1 MNGLLGILQKND
13 LCFWGTRFDSL
24 NDPTEVKF
32 AKNIVLPALCHSL
45 KGTRYEQQIQEV
57 EQYDVYPYI
66 VSFSKSCDDLNMWRL
81 YNAEIALILDRSLL
95 ENIQS
100 DNHPAILKDVE
111 YAESEDSVSQIAV
124 KLFNNA
130 IPSDNIVETLNM
142 SVFPFI
148 KNKAY
153 EIEKEVRLVGCDF
166 MGFSTNLKNGEVV
179 FDDHEMPINI
189 HCRGTRN
196 GYLLLYKEFH
206 VGKEALRGILV
217 NEQNDD
223 KFARIKNQLRIWLHN
238 NDYSR
243 DLPIK
248 QTECCL
254 FVDTLH

>member
-32 AKNIVLPALCHSL
+32 AKNIVLPALCRSL
-45 KGTRYEQQIQEV
+45 QDTPYEQQTEEV
-57 EQYDVYPYI
+57 ELNNVFPYI

-124 KLFNNA
+124 KLFNDA
-130 IPSDNIVETLNM
+130 IQSKNIVETFNM
-142 SVFPFI
+142 CVFPFI

-179 FDDHEMPINI
+179 FDDHEMPVNVN
-189 HCRGTRN
+189 CRGTRN

-206 VGKEALRGILV
+206 VCKEALRGILV
-217 NEQNDD
+217 NEQNDN
-223 KFARIKNQLRIWLHN
+223 KFARIKNQLRIWLLN

-248 QTECCL
+248 QTESWL